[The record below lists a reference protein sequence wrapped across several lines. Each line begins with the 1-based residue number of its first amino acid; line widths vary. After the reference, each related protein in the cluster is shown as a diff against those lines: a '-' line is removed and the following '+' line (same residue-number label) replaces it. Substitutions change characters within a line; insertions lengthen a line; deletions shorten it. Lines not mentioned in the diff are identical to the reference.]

1 MNRLSYKTILRVFL
15 IVSVG
20 IFANCVYQLYRIYDD
35 YQVIEKN
42 TEEIRQSVTTESI
55 DEDDPVYR
63 KIDFESLFEINPDV
77 KAWIYIPDTEIDEP
91 VLLGESNDTYLYKDA
106 YGQYSKA
113 GSIFL
118 DERNTGTFQ
127 DNVSIIY
134 GHNMANGSRF
144 HDLRYYLD
152 NAYYESHPYIYIY
165 FPDGSVMVYEVF
177 SSAVINAES
186 ELYTTEVENLLSYH
200 QRISS
205 ISSIYTTSS
214 QELTMPMILLST
226 CTSVN
231 KDDRYVV
238 FAMCIRKENP
248 LEQQ

>member
-1 MNRLSYKTILRVFL
+1 MIKKFHKTILRVFL
-15 IVSVG
+15 IISISV
-20 IFANCVYQLYRIYDD
+20 FAYSIYQLYRIYAD
-35 YQVIEKN
+35 YRVIEE
-42 TEEIRQSVTTESI
+42 TTQEIRESVATESI

-63 KIDFESLFEINPDV
+63 KIDFESLLEINPDV
-77 KAWIYIPDTEIDEP
+77 KAWIHIPDTEIDEP

-106 YGQYSKA
+106 YGKYSKA

-118 DERNTGTFQ
+118 DKRNTGTFQ
-127 DNVSIIY
+127 DDVSIIY

-165 FPDGSVMVYEVF
+165 LPEGSVMVYEVF
-177 SSAVINAES
+177 SSAVINAAS
-186 ELYTTEVENLLSYH
+186 ELYTTNVDNLLSYH
-200 QRISS
+200 QEIAS

-214 QELTMPMILLST
+214 EKMMMPMILLST
-226 CTSVN
+226 CTSGN
-231 KDDRYVV
+231 QDDRYVV

-248 LEQQ
+248 FE